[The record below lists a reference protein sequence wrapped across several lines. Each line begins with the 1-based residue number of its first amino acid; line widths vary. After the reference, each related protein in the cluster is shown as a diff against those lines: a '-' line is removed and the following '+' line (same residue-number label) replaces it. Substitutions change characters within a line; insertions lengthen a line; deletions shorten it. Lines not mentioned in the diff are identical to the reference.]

1 MELSDKSVP
10 KGFADPTALPAGP
23 DQQRLWQE
31 ANRTWWQDHP
41 MRYDWRDKID
51 HPEFSKEFF
60 EEIDGRFF
68 SQVYEY
74 MPWRT
79 IPFDPLIDFDQ
90 LRAKDV
96 LEIGVGNGS
105 HAALL
110 AGHSRSFT
118 GIDLTD
124 YAVESTSKRLK
135 VFELAGTV
143 RQMDAESMDFPD
155 HSFDFVWS
163 WGVIHH
169 SSDTRKI
176 LSEIARVLRPGG
188 RAVTM
193 VYHRSFW
200 NYYMF
205 GGFIH
210 GVLRGGIFKAKSLH
224 EVVQSHTDG
233 AIARYYSKAEWRELT
248 SEFFAV
254 DAIRIYGAKAELL
267 PLPAGRLKVGV
278 SAILPSKLSRFL
290 TNTCGLGGFLVSS
303 LSSTDRK
310 NR

>member
-1 MELSDKSVP
+1 MDFSDKSVP

-23 DQQRLWQE
+23 EQQKLWQD
-31 ANRTWWQDHP
+31 ANRAWWQHHP
-41 MRYDWRDKID
+41 MRYDWRDKIE
-51 HPEFSKEFF
+51 HAEFSKEFY
-60 EEIDGRFF
+60 EEIDRRFF

-74 MPWRT
+74 MPWNK

-90 LRAKDV
+90 LQNKDV

-110 AGHSRSFT
+110 ARHSRSFT

-135 VFELAGTV
+135 SFGLAGTV
-143 RQMDAESMDFPD
+143 LQMDAEHMDFAD
-155 HSFDFVWS
+155 HTFDFVWS

-176 LSEIARVLRPGG
+176 LSEIARILRPGG

-193 VYHRSFW
+193 VYHRTFW
-200 NYYMF
+200 NYYLF

-210 GVLRGGIFKAKSLH
+210 GVLRGRIFKAKSLH
-224 EVVQSHTDG
+224 ELVQSHTDG
-233 AIARYYSKAEWRELT
+233 AIARYYSKAEWRDLV

-254 DAIRIYGAKAELL
+254 DAILIFGAKVELL
-267 PLPAGRLKVGV
+267 PLPAGSLKTGVG
-278 SAILPSKLSRFL
+278 AILPSRLSRFF

-303 LSSTDRK
+303 LSPRG
-310 NR
+310 